1 MQSYIWCA
9 IFFLSCHF
17 INMNE
22 IILRTP
28 NYYRG
33 IDPQHYYRSSS
44 GDALEGKATRATD
57 FKNVYL
63 SDLLNNPKCSVSFTV
78 YRDVDDKTAH
88 VKTTPTGMKSGIVMS
103 YNPETN
109 LLAIDCAKKRPNRL
123 STLFRRTNKVRYVE
137 PNKITVSSIGRYCLL
152 RRVSRSASSPKARP
166 SPKARSTS
174 SPKARPSPKT
184 RSTSSPKAMFRG
196 GKRTRITIKNN
207 RVHKTHGW

>member
-1 MQSYIWCA
+1 
-9 IFFLSCHF
+9 
-17 INMNE
+17 MNE
-22 IILRTP
+22 LILRTP

-44 GDALEGKATRATD
+44 GDAWEGKATRATD
-57 FKNVYL
+57 FTDVYL
-63 SDLLNNPKCSVSFTV
+63 SDLLNNPKCSVSFNV

-88 VKTTPTGMKSGIVMS
+88 AKTSSTDMKSGIVRS

-109 LLAIDCAKKRPNRL
+109 LLAIDCAKKRPSRL
-123 STLFRRTNKVRYVE
+123 STLVRRTNKVRYVE
-137 PNKITVSSIGRYCLL
+137 PNKITVSSIGRFCLL

-207 RVHKTHGW
+207 RVHKNHGW

>member
-1 MQSYIWCA
+1 MQSHISCA
-9 IFFLSCHF
+9 IFFF
-17 INMNE
+17 IMS
-22 IILRTP
+22 I
-28 NYYRG
+28 
-33 IDPQHYYRSSS
+33 
-44 GDALEGKATRATD
+44 
-57 FKNVYL
+57 
-63 SDLLNNPKCSVSFTV
+63 
-78 YRDVDDKTAH
+78 
-88 VKTTPTGMKSGIVMS
+88 MS

-137 PNKITVSSIGRYCLL
+137 PNKITVSSIGRFCLL

-207 RVHKTHGW
+207 RVHNFHL

>member
-1 MQSYIWCA
+1 
-9 IFFLSCHF
+9 
-17 INMNE
+17 MNE
-22 IILRTP
+22 LILRTP

-57 FKNVYL
+57 FKDVYL
-63 SDLLNNPKCSVSFTV
+63 SDLLNNPKCSVSFNV

-88 VKTTPTGMKSGIVMS
+88 AKTSSTDMKSGIVRS

-109 LLAIDCAKKRPNRL
+109 LLAIDCAKKRPSRL
-123 STLFRRTNKVRYVE
+123 STLVRRTNKVRYVE
-137 PNKITVSSIGRYCLL
+137 PNKITVSSIGRFCLL
-152 RRVSRSASSPKARP
+152 RRVSRSASSPKAGP
-166 SPKARSTS
+166 SPKARS

-207 RVHKTHGW
+207 RVHKNHGW